1 MDKQKQIEETREE
14 AEQAYNNGFERGVKA
29 AVEKMRAYLP
39 PRDVDDYPDAIPSH
53 WQLDEV
59 LRQLVGRK

>member
-1 MDKQKQIEETREE
+1 MKEMDAT
-14 AEQAYNNGFERGVKA
+14 EQAYNNGFERGVKV

-39 PRDVDDYPDAIPSH
+39 PRDEDLYPDALPQH

-59 LRQLVGRK
+59 LRRLTEEK